1 MFELVITKFRPTE
14 VLRSRITH
22 SRPASGLNPFPPRR
36 ASPRGGWCVWVAF
49 LGSSLGAI
57 LLHAPF
63 RRPGRLDCSL
73 PLNILN
79 IGNIESIART

>member
-14 VLRSRITH
+14 VLRSRIP
-22 SRPASGLNPFPPRR
+22 SLPRR

-73 PLNILN
+73 PLNI
-79 IGNIESIART
+79 GNIESIART

>member
-22 SRPASGLNPFPPRR
+22 SRPASGLNPFPPP
-36 ASPRGGWCVWVAF
+36 ASLPA
-49 LGSSLGAI
+49 
-57 LLHAPF
+57 
-63 RRPGRLDCSL
+63 RLDCSL